1 MLRIREEWRQL
12 FDLFVENV
20 LISQRQKY
28 IQKVFRSL
36 LEV

>member
-28 IQKVFRSL
+28 IQKVFHSL